1 MLAEERLRLIQDY
14 TEFVRLES
22 RRLGKKFRKS
32 KAVREFCGEEG
43 ISPATLYRYIQRYQQ
58 GGGEALVSKYG
69 LRKGKGPVVEKILP
83 LLKEALEPGKGY
95 SGNLVKLAQI
105 CSERGV
111 EVPNYSTFRN
121 IVIRNGLSGVVARQ
135 RKPIGK
141 PDEVICPDDES
152 DHPWKPAPLGIS
164 EQLKGYPPQSVM
176 SPMPRWLMAD
186 AGQKAYRV
194 ITPDWIRVVN
204 KKAFNVAICKY
215 SLILPFLNPD
225 LDPKEKTAL
234 LNEIVKKSHQP
245 LPGIKVKLTRSSLL
259 SIINV
264 SFREWEKIPRL

>member
-1 MLAEERLRLIQDY
+1 MAYAGLCLGSLRWDNGFPPHIGYQPFKQKMLAEERLRLIQDY

-111 EVPNYSTFRN
+111 EVPN
-121 IVIRNGLSGVVARQ
+121 L
-135 RKPIGK
+135 
-141 PDEVICPDDES
+141 
-152 DHPWKPAPLGIS
+152 
-164 EQLKGYPPQSVM
+164 
-176 SPMPRWLMAD
+176 
-186 AGQKAYRV
+186 
-194 ITPDWIRVVN
+194 
-204 KKAFNVAICKY
+204 
-215 SLILPFLNPD
+215 SLIH
-225 LDPKEKTAL
+225 
-234 LNEIVKKSHQP
+234 I
-245 LPGIKVKLTRSSLL
+245 
-259 SIINV
+259 
-264 SFREWEKIPRL
+264 